1 MRIITFDGLDVGW
14 IQISDFNRES
24 AKDALFVTQIHLEAA
39 YRRRG
44 IDTNVMKRMIGE
56 AARVNRAV
64 AAGVAKINI
73 PSLRMFERLGFCITR
88 EDDHRYYMRLEPAD
102 GRLSGSTDRAPR
114 RG

>member
-1 MRIITFDGLDVGW
+1 
-14 IQISDFNRES
+14 
-24 AKDALFVTQIHLEAA
+24 
-39 YRRRG
+39 
-44 IDTNVMKRMIGE
+44 MKRMIGE